1 MRFRAGIAAMLLV
14 AFACVCQAQT
24 ASDQAPAGSNQAPAG
39 PRMYKIHL
47 SPSGTMVSLD
57 QPVLMNGKY
66 VFHAWPNGE
75 QTALRQA
82 LVARIVPLTGPAQGT
97 VYQLELNPSGTLLA
111 RDVPTLKG
119 GSYIFHAWRGAELMS
134 LRQSDVKQV
143 RQLTGDDAFWAI
155 QRAEGEKSIG
165 GTLAM
170 QGTSS
175 VVAIGTPPGQ
185 NTAQA
190 GKTGLNSVS
199 GAPSNGNWTYQ
210 GTPGVS
216 DAWSPANATM
226 SNGVPTMPGATDGS
240 APPKEPR

>member
-1 MRFRAGIAAMLLV
+1 MRFRAGIAATLLV
-14 AFACVCQAQT
+14 AVACVCQAQT
-24 ASDQAPAGSNQAPAG
+24 G
-39 PRMYKIHL
+39 PRMYRIHL
-47 SPSGTMVSLD
+47 NPSGTMVSLD

-66 VFHAWPNGE
+66 VFHAWPDGE

-82 LVARIVPLTGPAQGT
+82 LVSKIDPLTGPTQGT
-97 VYQLELNPSGTLLA
+97 VYQLDLNPSGTLLA

-119 GSYIFHAWRGAELMS
+119 SAYVFHAWRGAELMS
-134 LRQSDVKQV
+134 LRQSDVRKITP
-143 RQLTGDDAFWAI
+143 LTGDAAFWAI
-155 QRAEGEKSIG
+155 ERANGEKSIG
-165 GTLAM
+165 GTLSM

-185 NTAQA
+185 NTSQA
-190 GKTGLNSVS
+190 GRSGLSSVS

-226 SNGVPTMPGATDGS
+226 SNGVPTMPGATNGT
-240 APPKEPR
+240 APPTQPQ